1 MPGVAQKTP
10 ATREGTAQMA
20 ATDTHEH
27 FYDLLKDIKT
37 AMMITR
43 AGGKLHARP
52 MSVAD
57 LRADADAYFA
67 TSLDSPKVAEIEADP
82 SMMVTFQ
89 DGRQFAVLIGNAR
102 IVRDRALIDKLWS
115 EAWRVWFPKGKED
128 PSLCLIKLEAQEGE
142 YWDSSGV
149 RGLRYLFEGVKAV
162 LQGTTPDM
170 DAGQHAKVR
179 L

>member
-1 MPGVAQKTP
+1 
-10 ATREGTAQMA
+10 MA
-20 ATDTHEH
+20 ETDTHKH
-27 FYDLLKDIKT
+27 FYDLVKDIKT

-43 AGGKLHARP
+43 SGSKLHARP

-82 SMMVTFQ
+82 HVMITFQ
-89 DGRQFAVLIGNAR
+89 DGRQFAVLSGNAR

-115 EAWRVWFPKGKED
+115 EAWKVWFPGGKDD
-128 PSLCLIKLEAQEGE
+128 PSLCLIKLDAQEGE
-142 YWDSSGV
+142 YWDSSGTE
-149 RGLRYLFEGVKAV
+149 GLRYLFEGVKAYV
-162 LQGTTPDM
+162 QGRKPETDS
-170 DAGQHAKVR
+170 DQHAKVK

>member
-1 MPGVAQKTP
+1 
-10 ATREGTAQMA
+10 MA
-20 ATDTHEH
+20 ETDTHKH
-27 FYDLLKDIKT
+27 FYDLVKDIKT

-52 MSVAD
+52 MTVAD
-57 LRADADAYFA
+57 LRPDADAYFA

-82 SMMVTFQ
+82 SMMITFQ
-89 DGRQFAVLIGNAR
+89 DGRQFAMLSGNAR

-115 EAWRVWFPKGKED
+115 EAWRVWFPNGKDD

-149 RGLRYLFEGVKAV
+149 RGLRYLFEGVKAI
-162 LQGTTPDM
+162 LQGTTPET